1 MILTAILDSA
11 CKDPAQQIHPAPG
24 LAEALDLIQYV
35 ANSHNTFAAQ
45 WLREIRGTWAQLCT
59 RLDMP
64 EGYRAIERR
73 LGVLAGAR
81 SRPRSRLRSRPRE
94 SSTGYRGNG
103 SLLETAE
110 SVNASSLF
118 SARAG
123 PVRSGSDSAAYEEN
137 TTPARSGD
145 TVGADFLSV
154 DSAAVP
160 DVGGGAPDPQS
171 QSILADLD
179 VWSDI
184 NHLWAPLPED
194 WGEVFQNQN
203 ENENENDDAAANA
216 IPQSLYQ
223 NIYGSREWTFTG
235 EDMGDF
241 AELGRHVGGAS
252 L

>member
-45 WLREIRGTWAQLCT
+45 WLREIRGTWAQLCI

-73 LGVLAGAR
+73 LG
-81 SRPRSRLRSRPRE
+81 SRPRE

-103 SLLETAE
+103 SPLDTAE

-118 SARAG
+118 PARAG
-123 PVRSGSDSAAYEEN
+123 PVRSSGGSGSGSGSAAYEEN
-137 TTPARSGD
+137 TTPVRSGD
-145 TVGADFLSV
+145 TVGAEFLDG

-194 WGEVFQNQN
+194 WGEVFQSQSQNQD
-203 ENENENDDAAANA
+203 ENDDGGANA